1 MKENDLTL
9 AETGFELFFSQ
20 QDESCCEIPKQASNN
35 FMEIQNVTF
44 AKKHESLGNTGFRE
58 ISSRE
63 NQ

>member
-1 MKENDLTL
+1 MTWHSPRPVLN
-9 AETGFELFFSQ
+9 FSQ
-20 QDESCCEIPKQASNN
+20 QDESCCEIPKRSSHN

-44 AKKHESLGNTGFRE
+44 AKKHGSLVDTGFRE